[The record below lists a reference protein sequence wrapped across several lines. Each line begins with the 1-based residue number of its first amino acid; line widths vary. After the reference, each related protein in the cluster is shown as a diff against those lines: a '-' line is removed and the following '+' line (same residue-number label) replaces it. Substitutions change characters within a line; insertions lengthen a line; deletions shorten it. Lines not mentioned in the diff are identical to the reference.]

1 MSTDWGKVQN
11 VSRETL
17 RLFFLID
24 RTVDPWYN
32 RAEFQRK
39 GLIKIPSIIPIVNLP
54 VALICMVV
62 SIAVIV
68 KGGDLFVS
76 AASWMAEVSGIP
88 KLIVGATVVSMA
100 TTLPEMLVSAFSA
113 VSARTSGNVSYID
126 MSIGNAVGSVT
137 ANTGL
142 ILAIALIF
150 MAGAINRR
158 EYLLK
163 AGLFIGAA
171 AVIAG
176 FGVAGSLGLV
186 PNLILLV
193 LFVAAMTENVLGAV
207 REIKAGKALDGGEVG
222 EGGEGAPG
230 KTRVGGRAWAKNVTL
245 FLVGA
250 AAIGIGANVLVNS
263 AEFVANAVG
272 VPERVIAVTILAIGT
287 SLPEL
292 VTTITAVVKR
302 EMSLSAGNIIGAN
315 IMDMTLI
322 MPICGL
328 ISGKALPVTEQVGR
342 IDLPASLLIA
352 LVAMIPALWRGKFMR
367 WQGIVLLSLYV
378 GYLVLTCFFGDLV
391 LS

>member
-1 MSTDWGKVQN
+1 MSTDCGKVQN
-11 VSRETL
+11 VSRETF
-17 RLFFLID
+17 RSFFLID

-54 VALICMVV
+54 VALICMIV

-76 AASWMAEVSGIP
+76 AASWMAEVSGVP

-113 VSARTSGNVSYID
+113 VSARTTGNVSYID

-176 FGVAGSLGLV
+176 FGVAGSIGLI

-193 LFVAAMTENVLGAV
+193 LFIAAMTENVLGAV
-207 REIKAGKALDGGEVG
+207 KEIKAGSTV
-222 EGGEGAPG
+222 EGGEAGEGAERPRAG
-230 KTRVGGRAWAKNVTL
+230 KGAWTKNVIL

-263 AEFVANAVG
+263 AEYVAKAVG
-272 VPERVIAVTILAIGT
+272 VPERVIAVTILAVGT

-352 LVAMIPALWRGKFMR
+352 LVAMVPALWKGKFMR
-367 WQGIVLLSLYV
+367 WQGVVLLALYI

-391 LS
+391 VS